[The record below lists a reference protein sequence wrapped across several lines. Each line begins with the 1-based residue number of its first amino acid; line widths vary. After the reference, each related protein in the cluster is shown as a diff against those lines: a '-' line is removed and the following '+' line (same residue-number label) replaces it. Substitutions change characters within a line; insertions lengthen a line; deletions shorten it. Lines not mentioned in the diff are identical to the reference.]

1 MTLRII
7 CVLAMLTYC
16 CASAAQQSA
25 SGDGDRDSDEN
36 FSGTSDVV
44 TDDTQAQPGEYSE
57 AKESVLVQQLLARMT
72 LAEKLGQ
79 LAQYSGDWD
88 ETGPTASPGTE
99 AQIRDGAIGSFLGV
113 YGADATRRLQR
124 IAVEQSRLGIP
135 LLFAYDVIHGL
146 RTLSPM
152 PLAEAASWDIEQ
164 IENSARIAAIEAS
177 AHGLHWTFAPMV
189 DIARD
194 PRWGRITEGAGE
206 DPYLGSVIAA
216 ARVRGFQGTDL
227 AALDTLLASAKHLA
241 AYGHAEGGRDYN
253 VADLSER
260 TLQETYLPPF
270 KAAVDA
276 GVHTI
281 MAAFNEI
288 NGVPAHANAWL
299 INDLLRDQWG
309 FAGVLVSDYTGV
321 QELIAHGVA
330 ADRAHAGELALRA
343 GVDIDMISGIYAN
356 ELPDVVRKGDVPVEL
371 VDEAVARVL
380 RAKYQ
385 LGLFDDPYRYSDAD
399 RQSANTLTDKHRAA
413 VRQLGADSAVLL
425 KNANALLPLDSAIG
439 TLAVIGP
446 LADDSRAV
454 LGGWSM
460 AGRPDDSVSILD
472 GIQAAVAT
480 DTRVLYAAGSGVQD
494 MSEAGFAQA
503 VSLAG
508 KADAVVLVLGESP
521 DMSSEANNRVSLA
534 LPGVQQQLADAI
546 VATGKPV
553 VAVLVNGRPL
563 AITELDEQADAILE
577 SWYLGTEMGNSV
589 ADILFGKV
597 NPSGKLPVSF
607 PRSVGQIPV
616 YYNYRR
622 TGRPHSE
629 SNHYTT
635 GYIDS
640 PFTPLYPFGYGLSYS
655 DFEYSDIQLSSTTID
670 AHSQLIVSAL
680 ITNRSDLAGTEI
692 VQLYIHDP
700 LATVTRPVRELKGFK
715 RITLP
720 AGESRRVE
728 FKLEASE
735 LSFYNARMQ
744 QITEAGEFRVFIASS
759 SADEGL
765 ETHFT
770 LSEDWLPVRDSRE
783 EQ

>member
-1 MTLRII
+1 MTSQMLWLLMMLII
-7 CVLAMLTYC
+7 CGV
-16 CASAAQQSA
+16 SAAQES
-25 SGDGDRDSDEN
+25 SSEDSEGNIGEDRAVTKSDKH
-36 FSGTSDVV
+36 S
-44 TDDTQAQPGEYSE
+44 QPGELTNANS
-57 AKESVLVQQLLARMT
+57 AAFVHDLLSRMT
-72 LAEKLGQ
+72 LEEKLGQ

-113 YGADATRRLQR
+113 YGADATRRLQH
-124 IAVEQSRLGIP
+124 IAVEESRLGIP

-194 PRWGRITEGAGE
+194 PRWGRIAEGAGE

-216 ARVRGFQGTDL
+216 ARVRGFQGSEL
-227 AALDTLLASAKHLA
+227 SAVDTLLASAKHLA

-276 GVHTI
+276 GVQSI
-281 MAAFNEI
+281 MAAFNEV

-309 FAGVLVSDYTGV
+309 FQGVLVSDYTGV

-330 ADRAHAGELALRA
+330 ADRIHAGELALRA

-356 ELPDVVRKGDVPVEL
+356 ELPDVVRKGNLPVKL

-399 RQSANTLTDKHRAA
+399 RQSANTLTDKHREA

-425 KNANALLPLDSAIG
+425 KNANSLLPLDSAIG
-439 TLAVIGP
+439 TLAVVGP

-472 GIQAAVAT
+472 GIKAAVTT
-480 DTRVLYAAGSGVQD
+480 DTQVLYAAGSGVRD
-494 MSEAGFAQA
+494 MSKAGFAKA
-503 VSLAG
+503 VSLARQ
-508 KADAVVLVLGESP
+508 ADAVILVLGESP
-521 DMSSEANNRVSLA
+521 DMSSEANNRVSLD
-534 LPGVQQQLADAI
+534 LPGVQQQLADAV

-563 AITELDEQADAILE
+563 SITKLDEQADAILE

-622 TGRPHSE
+622 TGRPHNE
-629 SNHYTT
+629 NNHYTT

-640 PFTPLYPFGYGLSYS
+640 PFSPLYPFGYGLSYS
-655 DFEYSDIQLSSTTID
+655 DFEYSDIRLSRTSID
-670 AHSQLIVSAL
+670 ASSQLKVSAL

-692 VQLYIHDP
+692 VQLYINDP
-700 LATVTRPVRELKGFK
+700 LATVTRPVRELKGFE
-715 RITLP
+715 RIKLA

-728 FKLEASE
+728 FILEASE

-759 SADEGL
+759 SADDGL
-765 ETHFT
+765 ETRFT
-770 LSEDWLPVRDSRE
+770 LSEDWLPTRKSRIE
-783 EQ
+783 H